1 MAKEIAKSKNLKRS
15 REDDKQPI
23 SVKRKTKHDLQEN
36 GGEQIDIDSSLKNK
50 ARREFIQ
57 NMLELKKED
66 LVCSCTGCKI
76 GRRRERE
83 KAISL
88 SMYILQEKDKLIT
101 ANHGC
106 GEEKSET
113 MILKMSRY
121 MNTVYHATAHLEEK
135 ISGKTLL
142 QNSRCRFCADT
153 PSCPLQS
160 HNMIS
165 KGSPVEVN
173 SEKVDEGENN
183 KMRASK
189 KAQRK
194 R

>member
-106 GEEKSET
+106 GEEK
-113 MILKMSRY
+113 K
-121 MNTVYHATAHLEEK
+121 NVAVYEHSLPC
-135 ISGKTLL
+135 
-142 QNSRCRFCADT
+142 NS
-153 PSCPLQS
+153 PP
-160 HNMIS
+160 
-165 KGSPVEVN
+165 
-173 SEKVDEGENN
+173 
-183 KMRASK
+183 
-189 KAQRK
+189 
-194 R
+194 

>member
-1 MAKEIAKSKNLKRS
+1 MAKGVAKRKNLQRS
-15 REDDKQPI
+15 REDDRQPR
-23 SVKRKTKHDLQEN
+23 SVKRKTTHDLQEN
-36 GGEQIDIDSSLKNK
+36 GDEQIDIDSSLKNK
-50 ARREFIQ
+50 ARRQFIQ

-66 LVCSCTGCKI
+66 LMCSCTGCKI

-83 KAISL
+83 KA
-88 SMYILQEKDKLIT
+88 T
-101 ANHGC
+101 NHGC

-160 HNMIS
+160 HNIIS
-165 KGSPVEVN
+165 KETPVEIN
-173 SEKVDEGENN
+173 REKVNKGENN
-183 KMRASK
+183 EIRASK
-189 KAQRK
+189 KARRK

>member
-57 NMLELKKED
+57 NMLE
-66 LVCSCTGCKI
+66 
-76 GRRRERE
+76 
-83 KAISL
+83 
-88 SMYILQEKDKLIT
+88 EKDKLIT

-113 MILKMSRY
+113 MILVRASPQRKMLNSNRKCR
-121 MNTVYHATAHLEEK
+121 VYHATAHLEEK
-135 ISGKTLL
+135 IYGKTLL